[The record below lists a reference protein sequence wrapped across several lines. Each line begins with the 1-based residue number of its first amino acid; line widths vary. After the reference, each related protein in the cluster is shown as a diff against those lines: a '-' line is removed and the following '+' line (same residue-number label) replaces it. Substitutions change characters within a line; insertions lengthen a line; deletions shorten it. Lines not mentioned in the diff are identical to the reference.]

1 MVLSADQVKAQSLR
15 FIKALQ
21 QRIRVERALLFGSY
35 AYGQPREGSDIDLA
49 IVSPDFAAM
58 NRLLRL
64 QFLEKIAWEANT
76 HDIEPAGFTDEEL
89 QNAGDTNVLS
99 EIRDRGMMIYTSIPE
114 LAFRENR
121 SGYSTEKDTD

>member
-76 HDIEPAGFTDEEL
+76 HDIEPAGFTDTEL
-89 QNAGDTNVLS
+89 RQAGNTDVLG
-99 EIRDRGMMIYTSIPE
+99 EIRDRGVLIYSSSPE
-114 LAFRENR
+114 LVLRENQ
-121 SGYSTEKDTD
+121 SNYSKEKDTD